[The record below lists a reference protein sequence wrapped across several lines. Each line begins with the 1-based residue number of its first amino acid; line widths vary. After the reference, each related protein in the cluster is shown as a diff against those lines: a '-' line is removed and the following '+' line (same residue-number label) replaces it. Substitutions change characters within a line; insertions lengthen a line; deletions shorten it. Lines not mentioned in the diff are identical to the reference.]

1 VIKIDISNKGEEK
14 KEKVLREVIVKIGLK
29 QEDEDEE
36 ITVGQ

>member
-14 KEKVLREVIVKIGLK
+14 KEKVLRVKIGLK

-36 ITVGQ
+36 ITVGQQS